1 MTRQSQGCPLSS
13 GEEHL
18 KGDMEV
24 LKGRLTKH
32 EKLNGLLK
40 TFRLSHEEKEGPL
53 ETLAE
58 IF

>member
-1 MTRQSQGCPLSS
+1 MSS